1 MLGFDMPV
9 LVFIYVVNNAFYF
22 LGKNMSK
29 QTPCS
34 NSFLIGY
41 INKRTYCYL
50 EARPYCKVGRKII
63 SYAPVPHYND
73 DLDKFVAGGDV
84 DTWVNELPVG
94 ACVYMITTVQEEKYS
109 TEKFEKIELDKFY
122 YSIKRTKMARS
133 FDEYLGI

>member
-1 MLGFDMPV
+1 
-9 LVFIYVVNNAFYF
+9 
-22 LGKNMSK
+22 MSK

-41 INKRTYCYL
+41 INKRAYCYL

-73 DLDKFVAGGDV
+73 DLGKFVAGGDI
-84 DTWVNELPVG
+84 DKWVNELPVG